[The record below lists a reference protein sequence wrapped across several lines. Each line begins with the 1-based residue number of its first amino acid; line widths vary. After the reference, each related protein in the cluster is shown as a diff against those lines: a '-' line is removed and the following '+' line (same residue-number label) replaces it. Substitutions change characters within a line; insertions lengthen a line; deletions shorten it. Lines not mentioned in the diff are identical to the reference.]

1 MAFCRASIAS
11 KLERAAIR
19 ESGAGVLVLQSGLG
33 VLALLGLA
41 FALSERHAAVSVRNA
56 VLGVVVTIAFALLCL
71 KVPPVAA
78 LFALANGPFLA
89 VAEAT
94 RAGTAFVFGYLGG
107 GPLPFDPKVPGSD
120 FVLAFQ
126 ALPIVLVTSVLT
138 TVLFYWRILPLV
150 VKGFSW
156 VLERTMRIGGAAG
169 LATAANIFV
178 GMVEAPLFIRPYLSQ
193 LSRSELFL
201 VMTGGMASIAG
212 TVLVLY
218 ATILSAAVPDAAA
231 QLIVASVLSAP
242 AAVVIAQ
249 IMVPETEAGR
259 TDAALQPPEPVEAS
273 TVDAVVKGTAV
284 GLELLLN
291 IIAMLI
297 VLIALVHLVNAGLA
311 LLPQIGGEA
320 ITLQLL
326 LGYLMAP
333 VCWLMGMPWRE
344 ALIGGELMGIKTI
357 LTELVAYVRLS
368 ELPADALSDRSRLIM
383 LYALCGFANFG
394 SLGILMAGLST
405 MVPERRP
412 EIVALA
418 PKSIVS
424 GTLATCL
431 TGAAVGLLTWPS

>member
-1 MAFCRASIAS
+1 M
-11 KLERAAIR
+11 LT
-19 ESGAGVLVLQSGLG
+19 LQSGLG

-41 FALSERHAAVSVRNA
+41 FALSERHAAVSVRHA
-56 VLGVVVTIAFALLCL
+56 ALGVGVTIALALLCL
-71 KVPPVAA
+71 KVPPVSAF
-78 LFALANGPFLA
+78 FALANAPFLA
-89 VAEAT
+89 VADAS

-107 GPLPFDPKVPGSD
+107 GPLPFDPKTPGSD

-138 TVLFYWRILPLV
+138 TVLFYWRILPVV

-178 GMVEAPLFIRPYLSQ
+178 GMVEAPLFIRPYLSR
-193 LSRSELFL
+193 LSRSELSL

-218 ATILSAAVPDAAA
+218 ATILSGAVPDAAG

-242 AAVVIAQ
+242 AAVVISQ
-249 IMVPETEAGR
+249 IMVPEAEEGQTEA
-259 TDAALQPPEPVEAS
+259 ALHPPEPVAAS
-273 TVDAVVKGTAV
+273 TVDAIVKGTAV
-284 GLELLLN
+284 GLELLLS

-297 VLIALVHLVNAGLA
+297 VLIALVHLVNAGLG
-311 LLPQIGGEA
+311 LLPAVGGEA
-320 ITLQLL
+320 ITLQRV
-326 LGYLMAP
+326 LGYVMAP
-333 VCWLMGMPWRE
+333 VCWLMGVPWRE
-344 ALIGGELMGIKTI
+344 ALTGGELMGIKTI

-405 MVPERRP
+405 MVPARRG

-418 PKSIVS
+418 PKSIIS

-431 TGAAVGLLTWPS
+431 TGAVVGLLTWPS

>member
-1 MAFCRASIAS
+1 MLS
-11 KLERAAIR
+11 
-19 ESGAGVLVLQSGLG
+19 LQSGLG
-33 VLALLGLA
+33 VLILLGFA
-41 FALSERHAAVSVRNA
+41 FALSERHSAVSVRQALIGVA
-56 VLGVVVTIAFALLCL
+56 VTVALALLCL
-71 KVPPVAA
+71 KIPPVSA
-78 LFALANGPFLA
+78 LIALANGPFLA

-107 GPLPFDPKVPGSD
+107 GPLPFDPKTPGSD
-120 FVLAFQ
+120 YVLAFQ

-138 TVLFYWRILPLV
+138 TVLYYWRILPII

-156 VLERTMRIGGAAG
+156 LLERTMQIGGAVG

-178 GMVEAPLFIRPYLSQ
+178 GMVEAPLFIRPYLNR
-193 LSRSELFL
+193 LSRAELFL

-218 ATILSAAVPDAAA
+218 ATILASAVPDAAG

-242 AAVVIAQ
+242 AAIVISQ
-249 IMVPETEAGR
+249 IMVPETEEEGTEA
-259 TDAALQPPEPVEAS
+259 TLDPPEPVAAS
-273 TVDAVVKGTAV
+273 TVDAIVRGTAS
-284 GLELLLN
+284 GLELLLS

-297 VLIALVHLVNAGLA
+297 VLIALVHLVNAGLG
-311 LLPQIGGEA
+311 LLPTIGGEA
-320 ITLQLL
+320 ITLQSL

-333 VCWLMGMPWRE
+333 VCWLMGMPWQE
-344 ALIGGELMGIKTI
+344 AVIGGELMGIKTI

-368 ELPADALSDRSRLIM
+368 ELPAGTLSDRSELIM

-394 SLGILMAGLST
+394 SLGILMAGLTT
-405 MVPERRP
+405 MVPERRA

-424 GTLATCL
+424 GTIATCL
-431 TGAAVGLLTWPS
+431 TGAVVGLLTWTP